1 MDKITRQIRIEHW
14 TQIMNECLNSGMNK
28 TEWCRANGISD
39 KQFFY
44 WQRILR
50 KEAFAAGPL
59 FRNLIAQFYDTPLAE
74 NCEISLV
81 QSDAAEHAQLSA
93 DRALLSRLLENLLN
107 NSIRHNTDLIEISGL
122 VEISV
127 HTEIEIA
134 ENLFRLTVTDNG
146 KGYPPEVLATLHS
159 DETPD
164 NTPHI
169 LGLHVVEQ
177 IATAHGG
184 KTLFCQNVPAGAK
197 AVVWLPVE

>member
-1 MDKITRQIRIEHW
+1 MNNSYITIIKEKRTVLSRKRVPLNQ
-14 TQIMNECLNSGMNK
+14 NEC
-28 TEWCRANGISD
+28 TAD
-39 KQFFY
+39 F
-44 WQRILR
+44 RIGVPF
-50 KEAFAAGPL
+50 EQ
-59 FRNLIAQFYDTPLAE
+59 NL
-74 NCEISLV
+74 
-81 QSDAAEHAQLSA
+81 
-93 DRALLSRLLENLLN
+93 
-107 NSIRHNTDLIEISGL
+107 
-122 VEISV
+122 